1 MSETIKYQIISV
13 VFLQIIVCLTFIR
26 SFYHYF
32 GRGKLSGETLR
43 KVYGSRMRAI
53 IRTAYFLVF
62 VVVCGSCIWK
72 MFQEGMETIYTDYLY
87 LAVLIIEAVVA
98 LGLDM
103 FPQKF
108 CENGIIGYRDFIPWS
123 AMRGILDSKRKSVI
137 IIKVHER
144 VNYREQISCRPEEKE
159 ELERYILEK
168 IEEHKK
174 PESLAPEAVNS

>member
-1 MSETIKYQIISV
+1 MSEIIKYQIVSAVI
-13 VFLQIIVCLTFIR
+13 LQIIICLIFVR
-26 SFYHYF
+26 NFYHYF
-32 GRGKLSGETLR
+32 GKRRLSGEILR
-43 KVYGSRMRAI
+43 KVYGSRMRTI
-53 IRTAYFLVF
+53 IRTAYFFVF

-98 LGLDM
+98 LWLDM